1 MKNLKIAVVALII
14 GTTSMF
20 ASNIVNS
27 ENSIN
32 DLKNHVIRFDASSN
46 IETEMEKNIKLK
58 LAVNSEDEIV
68 VLGLDSKN
76 SDVLNYVRENVNG
89 QKVNNEAA
97 CSAIEKQK
105 SIVVTFSVNTDNE
118 IVVLSV
124 STKNRDIL
132 NYVRKNINGQKL

>member
-1 MKNLKIAVVALII
+1 MKKIKIAVLALII

-20 ASNIVNS
+20 ASNIGVS
-27 ENSIN
+27 ENSI
-32 DLKNHVIRFDASSN
+32 IGFDVSSN
-46 IETEMEKNIKLK
+46 IDTEIEKNIKLK
-58 LAVNSEDEIV
+58 LAVNSEGELV

-89 QKVNNEAA
+89 HKVNDEAA
-97 CSAIEKQK
+97 SAAIEKQK
-105 SIVVTFSVNTDNE
+105 SVLVTFSVNTDNE

-124 STKNRDIL
+124 SSKNRDIL

>member
-1 MKNLKIAVVALII
+1 MKNLKIVVVALMI
-14 GTTSMF
+14 GTTGMF
-20 ASNIVNS
+20 ASNINNS
-27 ENSIN
+27 EISTN
-32 DLKNHVIRFDASSN
+32 DLKNHVVNYDAG
-46 IETEMEKNIKLK
+46 IEKNINLK

-124 STKNRDIL
+124 STRNRDIL